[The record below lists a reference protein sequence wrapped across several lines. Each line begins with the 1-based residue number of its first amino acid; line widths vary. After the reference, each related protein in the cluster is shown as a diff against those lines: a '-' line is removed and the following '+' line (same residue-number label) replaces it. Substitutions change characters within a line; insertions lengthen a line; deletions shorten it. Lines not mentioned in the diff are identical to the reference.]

1 MRDAYFAE
9 RKFAVDGLLKAQE
22 TKVSQNLQANSD
34 FREVSMRK
42 NLDRYV
48 GIIAMFIVPV
58 LAFFLLEF
66 YSHNPFEEVREKAMW
81 FNIFL
86 FELAAWLLFFVTG
99 RAKTA
104 LRLELLVTLIYGLA
118 NTYVVEFRTNPIV
131 PWDLF
136 SIRTAASVAANYD
149 LMPDRRMVLISSLI
163 ILLMVALKFV
173 KLRMPALLLRKENF
187 DWKENGK
194 RLAMRL
200 VPAGLVVAILV
211 NFAGKLQDE
220 DFQTRN
226 YLYPFLFTPVYMTDV
241 NGMVVTFVMNLAYMS
256 IDEPEGYDRDEVQAV
271 LAGYEDVG
279 NLGGVNT
286 GQTGNTDGGNTDGA
300 DDDTRPNIIVIM
312 NEAFSDMASVAD
324 FTASED
330 YMPFIHS
337 LQQGT
342 EDTITGNL
350 QVSVCGGNT
359 ANSEFEFLTGNS
371 MAFLPQG
378 SIPYQQ
384 YLIHEIP
391 AIPAHLKE
399 LGYYTV
405 ATHPYNATGW
415 DRDTIYPLL
424 GFERSIFI
432 KEYDRSNTLRSY
444 ISDAACVDKIIEVYE
459 EKEEGTPLFLF
470 NVTMQNHGGYTDKYT
485 NFTPDITV
493 EGLDNLAVEQYLSL
507 LKVSD
512 AEFER
517 LVTYFSQV
525 EEDTMIVFFGDHQPN
540 DAVAGPLV
548 KLNGKNVKTFTNEE
562 LLTRYEVPYVIWANY
577 DIEEGTEIDSSLNYL
592 GVKTLEVA
600 GVETYA
606 YQNFLQ
612 ELEENYP
619 VISSMQVQSADGS
632 ISNAEAE
639 EEALRLYQ
647 SIQYYYMFDYEE

>member
-1 MRDAYFAE
+1 
-9 RKFAVDGLLKAQE
+9 
-22 TKVSQNLQANSD
+22 
-34 FREVSMRK
+34 MRK
-42 NLDRYV
+42 HLDRYI
-48 GIIAMFIVPV
+48 GITAMFIVPV
-58 LAFFLLEF
+58 AAFFLLEF

-86 FELAAWLLFFVTG
+86 FELAAWLLFFVIG

-136 SIRTAASVAANYD
+136 SIRTAASVASNYD

-173 KLRMPALLLRKENF
+173 KLGMPALLLRKENF

-194 RLAMRL
+194 RLVMRL

-220 DFQTRN
+220 DFQTSN

-256 IDEPEGYDRDEVQAV
+256 IDEPEGYDRDEVEALLANYEAV
-271 LAGYEDVG
+271 ESGDGAAQDGSVG
-279 NLGGVNT
+279 NSTAGEGSNQL
-286 GQTGNTDGGNTDGA
+286 
-300 DDDTRPNIIVIM
+300 PNIIVVM

-337 LQQGT
+337 LQQGA

-384 YLIHEIP
+384 YLVHEIP
-391 AIPAHLKE
+391 AIPKHLKD

-432 KEYDRSNTLRSY
+432 KEYDRNNKLRSY

-459 EKEEGTPLFLF
+459 QKEEGTPLFLF

-493 EGLDNLAVEQYLSL
+493 EGLDNLSVEQYLSL

-517 LVTYFSQV
+517 LVTYFSQA

-548 KLNGKNVKTFTNEE
+548 KLNGKNVKNFTEEE

-577 DIEEGTEIDSSLNYL
+577 DIEEGAGVDTSLNYL
-592 GVKTLEVA
+592 GVKALDTA

-606 YQNFLQ
+606 YQNFLKD
-612 ELEENYP
+612 LEKEYP
-619 VISSMQVQSADGS
+619 VISSMQVQNADGS
-632 ISNAEAE
+632 ISNAGDE
-639 EEALRLYQ
+639 EDELRLYQ

>member
-1 MRDAYFAE
+1 
-9 RKFAVDGLLKAQE
+9 
-22 TKVSQNLQANSD
+22 
-34 FREVSMRK
+34 MRK
-42 NLDRYV
+42 NLDRYI

-58 LAFFLLEF
+58 LAFLLLEF
-66 YSHNPFEEVREKAMW
+66 YGHNPFEEVRTKAMW

-86 FELAAWLLFFVTG
+86 FELVAWILFFVTG
-99 RAKTA
+99 RAKLA
-104 LRLELLVTLIYGLA
+104 LRLELLVTMIYGLA

-136 SIRTAASVAANYD
+136 SIRTAASVATNYN
-149 LMPDRRMVLISSLI
+149 LVPNRRMVLITSLI
-163 ILLMVALKFV
+163 IFLMVALKLV
-173 KLRMPALLLRKENF
+173 KLRMPTLLLKKENF
-187 DWKENGK
+187 DWKENAK

-200 VPAGLVVAILV
+200 VPAGLVVAILL

-220 DFQTRN
+220 DFQTSN

-256 IDEPEGYDRDEVQAV
+256 IDEPEGYVRAEVEALLASYEEI
-271 LAGYEDVG
+271 LAGDDASQSGSV
-279 NLGGVNT
+279 
-286 GQTGNTDGGNTDGA
+286 DIGA
-300 DDDTRPNIIVIM
+300 DSAESDEAGALPNIIVVM

-337 LQQGT
+337 LQQGA
-342 EDTITGNL
+342 ENTITGNL

-384 YLIHEIP
+384 YLISEIP

-399 LGYYTV
+399 MGYYTV
-405 ATHPYNATGW
+405 ATHPYYATGW
-415 DRDTIYPLL
+415 DRETIYPLL

-432 KEYDRSNTLRSY
+432 DEYNRNNKLRSY
-444 ISDAACVDKIIEVYE
+444 ISDMACVDKIIQVYE
-459 EKEEGTPLFLF
+459 EKEAGTPLFLF
-470 NVTMQNHGGYTDKYT
+470 NVTMQNHGGYTEEFL
-485 NFTPDITV
+485 NFAPDITV
-493 EGLDNLAVEQYLSL
+493 EGLDNLSVEQYLSL

-548 KLNGKNVKTFTNEE
+548 KLNGKNIKNFSDGE

-577 DIEEGTEIDSSLNYL
+577 DIAEETDLDTSLNYL
-592 GVKTLEVA
+592 GVKMLETA

-606 YQNFLQ
+606 YQNFLH
-612 ELEENYP
+612 ELEEVYP
-619 VISSMQVQSADGS
+619 IISSMQVELADGT
-632 ISNAEAE
+632 ISNASE
-639 EEALRLYQ
+639 EEEGLRLYE
-647 SIQYYYMFDYEE
+647 SIQYYYLFDNEE

>member
-1 MRDAYFAE
+1 MVSGVSNGQKAYIE
-9 RKFAVDGLLKAQE
+9 K
-22 TKVSQNLQANSD
+22 TI
-34 FREVSMRK
+34 
-42 NLDRYV
+42 
-48 GIIAMFIVPV
+48 GIIVMIIVPV

-99 RAKTA
+99 RVKLA

-136 SIRTAASVAANYD
+136 SIRTAVSVANNYD
-149 LMPDRRMVLISSLI
+149 LTPDRRMLLISGLI

-173 KLRMPALLLRKENF
+173 KLRMPALLLKKENF

-220 DFQTRN
+220 KFQSSN

-256 IDEPEGYDRDEVQAV
+256 IDEPDGYDKTEVEAL
-271 LAGYEDVG
+271 LAGYESSAMENQTQDGDSAG
-279 NLGGVNT
+279 NSG
-286 GQTGNTDGGNTDGA
+286 TDQL
-300 DDDTRPNIIVIM
+300 PNIIVIM

-324 FTASED
+324 FMASED

-337 LQQGT
+337 LQLGT

-391 AIPAHLKE
+391 AIPEHLKD

-424 GFERSIFI
+424 GFDRSIFI
-432 KEYDRSNTLRSY
+432 KEYDRSNKLRSY
-444 ISDAACVDKIIEVYE
+444 ISDATCVDKIIEVYE

-493 EGLDNLAVEQYLSL
+493 EGLSNIAVEQYLSL

-517 LVTYFSQV
+517 LVTYFSHV
-525 EEDTMIVFFGDHQPN
+525 EEDTVIVFFGDHQPN
-540 DAVAGPLV
+540 DAVAGPLA
-548 KLNGKNVKTFTNEE
+548 KLNGKNVKKFTEEE

-577 DIEEGTEIDSSLNYL
+577 DIEEGTGIDTSLNYL
-592 GVKTLEVA
+592 GVKTLETA

-612 ELEENYP
+612 ELEKEYP
-619 VISSMQVQSADGS
+619 VISSMQVQNADGT

-639 EEALRLYQ
+639 EEGLRLYQ

>member
-1 MRDAYFAE
+1 MKKEVVNKQNAYIE
-9 RKFAVDGLLKAQE
+9 KA
-22 TKVSQNLQANSD
+22 
-34 FREVSMRK
+34 
-42 NLDRYV
+42 V
-48 GIIAMFIVPV
+48 GIIAMFLVPV

-86 FELAAWLLFFVTG
+86 FELAAWLLFFVIG

-104 LRLELLVTLIYGLA
+104 LRLELFVTLIYGLA

-136 SIRTAASVAANYD
+136 SIRTAASVASNYD
-149 LMPDRRMVLISSLI
+149 LMPDRRMVLISSLM

-187 DWKENGK
+187 DWKENAK

-211 NFAGKLQDE
+211 SFAGKLQDE
-220 DFQTRN
+220 KFQTRN

-256 IDEPEGYDRDEVQAV
+256 IDQPDGYDREEVEAL
-271 LAGYEDVG
+271 LATYETAG
-279 NLGGVNT
+279 S
-286 GQTGNTDGGNTDGA
+286 GNTENGSNAGNAGSE
-300 DDDTRPNIIVIM
+300 RPNIIVIM
-312 NEAFSDMASVAD
+312 NEAFSDMASVSD
-324 FTASED
+324 FTTSED

-337 LQQGT
+337 LQQGA
-342 EDTITGNL
+342 EDTVTGNL

-391 AIPAHLKE
+391 AIPLYLKE
-399 LGYYTV
+399 QGYDTV
-405 ATHPYNATGW
+405 AAHPYNATGW

-432 KEYDRSNTLRSY
+432 NQYDRGNKLRSY

-459 EKEEGTPLFLF
+459 EKEAGTPLFMF
-470 NVTMQNHGGYTDKYT
+470 NVTMQNHGGYADKYT
-485 NFTPDITV
+485 NFKPDITV
-493 EGLDNLAVEQYLSL
+493 DGLSNLAVEQYLSL

-517 LVTYFSQV
+517 LVTYFSNV
-525 EEDTMIVFFGDHQPN
+525 EEDTVIVFFGDHQPN

-577 DIEEGTEIDSSLNYL
+577 DIEEGTEVDSSLNYL

-600 GVETYA
+600 GVKNFA

-612 ELEENYP
+612 DLEEEYP
-619 VISSMQVQSADGS
+619 VISSMQVQKASGE
-632 ISNAEAE
+632 ISHAEV
-639 EEALRLYQ
+639 EEAGLRLYQ

>member
-1 MRDAYFAE
+1 
-9 RKFAVDGLLKAQE
+9 
-22 TKVSQNLQANSD
+22 
-34 FREVSMRK
+34 MRK
-42 NLDRYV
+42 NLDKYI
-48 GIIAMFIVPV
+48 GIIVMFIVPV

-66 YSHNPFEEVREKAMW
+66 YGHNPFEEVREKAMW

-99 RAKTA
+99 RAKLA
-104 LRLELLVTLIYGLA
+104 LRLELLATLIYGLA

-136 SIRTAASVAANYD
+136 SIRTAASVATNYD

-163 ILLMVALKFV
+163 ILLMIALRFV
-173 KLRMPALLLRKENF
+173 KLRMPAFLLRKENF

-211 NFAGKLQDE
+211 NFVGKLQDE
-220 DFQTRN
+220 DFQTSN

-256 IDEPEGYDRDEVQAV
+256 IDEPEGYDRDEVEALLASYEAV
-271 LAGYEDVG
+271 EGSNQL
-279 NLGGVNT
+279 
-286 GQTGNTDGGNTDGA
+286 
-300 DDDTRPNIIVIM
+300 PNIIVVM

-337 LQQGT
+337 LQQGA

-384 YLIHEIP
+384 YLISEIP
-391 AIPAHLKE
+391 AIPAHLKD

-432 KEYDRSNTLRSY
+432 NEYNRNEKLRSY

-459 EKEEGTPLFLF
+459 EKQEGKPLFLF
-470 NVTMQNHGGYTDKYT
+470 NVTMQNHGGYTEEFA
-485 NFTPDITV
+485 NFTPDIKV

-517 LVTYFSQV
+517 LVTYFSGV
-525 EEDTMIVFFGDHQPN
+525 EEDTVIVFFGDHQPN
-540 DAVAGPLV
+540 DAVAGPLA
-548 KLNGKNVKTFTNEE
+548 KLNGKNVNSFSNEE
-562 LLTRYEVPYVIWANY
+562 LLTRYEVPYVVWANF
-577 DIEEGTEIDSSLNYL
+577 DIEEETEADTSLNYL
-592 GVKTLEVA
+592 GSKVFETA
-600 GVETYA
+600 GITTYA

-612 ELEENYP
+612 ELEESYP
-619 VISSMQVQSADGS
+619 VISSMQVQTADGT

-639 EEALRLYQ
+639 EEGLRLYQ
-647 SIQYYYMFDYEE
+647 SIQYYYIFDNEE

>member
-1 MRDAYFAE
+1 MKKIESNKQKAYIE
-9 RKFAVDGLLKAQE
+9 K
-22 TKVSQNLQANSD
+22 S
-34 FREVSMRK
+34 
-42 NLDRYV
+42 V
-48 GIIAMFIVPV
+48 GIIAMFLVPV
-58 LAFFLLEF
+58 LAFFLLEL
-66 YSHNPFEEVREKAMW
+66 YSHNPLEEVREKAMW

-86 FELAAWLLFFVTG
+86 FELVAWIAFFVTG
-99 RAKTA
+99 RAKWA
-104 LRLELLVTLIYGLA
+104 LRLELLVTLVYGLA

-131 PWDLF
+131 PWDLL
-136 SIRTAASVAANYD
+136 SIRTAASVAGNYD
-149 LMPDRRMVLISSLI
+149 LTPDKRMVLISSLI
-163 ILLMVALKFV
+163 ILLMIALRYV
-173 KLRMPALLLRKENF
+173 KLRMPALLLRKEHF

-200 VPAGLVVAILV
+200 IPAGLTVAILI

-220 DFQTRN
+220 DFQSRN

-256 IDEPEGYDRDEVQAV
+256 IDEPEGYDRAEVEAV
-271 LAGYEDVG
+271 LAGYEAVESGEDNG
-279 NLGGVNT
+279 SDADHSGV
-286 GQTGNTDGGNTDGA
+286 DA
-300 DDDTRPNIIVIM
+300 LPNIIVVM

-324 FTASED
+324 FTTSED

-337 LQQGT
+337 LQQGA
-342 EDTITGNL
+342 ENTITGNL

-384 YLIHEIP
+384 YLISDLP
-391 AIPAHLKE
+391 ALPAHLKDM
-399 LGYYTV
+399 GYYTV

-432 KEYDRSNTLRSY
+432 NEYNRNNKLRSY

-459 EKEEGTPLFLF
+459 EKETGTPLFLF
-470 NVTMQNHGGYTDKYT
+470 NVTMQNHGGYTEEFA
-485 NFTPDITV
+485 NFAPDITV
-493 EGLDNLAVEQYLSL
+493 EGLDNLSVEQYLSL

-548 KLNGKNVKTFTNEE
+548 KLNGKNVNKFTNEE
-562 LLTRYEVPYVIWANY
+562 LLSRYEVPYVIWANF
-577 DIEEGTEIDSSLNYL
+577 DIAEEANANTSLNYL
-592 GVKTLEVA
+592 GSEVLKQA
-600 GVETYA
+600 GIERYA

-612 ELEENYP
+612 DLEDEYP
-619 VISSMQVQSADGS
+619 VISAMQVERADGVV
-632 ISNAEAE
+632 SNAEAE
-639 EEALRLYQ
+639 EEELRMYQ
-647 SIQYYYMFDYEE
+647 SIQYYYMFDNEE

>member
-1 MRDAYFAE
+1 MKKIESNKQKAYIE
-9 RKFAVDGLLKAQE
+9 K
-22 TKVSQNLQANSD
+22 S
-34 FREVSMRK
+34 
-42 NLDRYV
+42 V
-48 GIIAMFIVPV
+48 GIIAMFLVPV
-58 LAFFLLEF
+58 LAFFLLEL
-66 YSHNPFEEVREKAMW
+66 YSHNPLEEVREKAMW

-86 FELAAWLLFFVTG
+86 FELVAWIAFFVTG
-99 RAKTA
+99 RAKWA
-104 LRLELLVTLIYGLA
+104 LRLELLVTLVYGLA

-136 SIRTAASVAANYD
+136 SIRTAASVATNYD

-163 ILLMVALKFV
+163 ILLMIALKFV
-173 KLRMPALLLRKENF
+173 KLCMPKFLWKKEQF

-200 VPAGLVVAILV
+200 VPAGLVIAILV

-220 DFQTRN
+220 DFQTSN

-256 IDEPEGYDRDEVQAV
+256 IDQPEGYDRDEVEALLASYEAV
-271 LAGYEDVG
+271 GSENAGQNG
-279 NLGGVNT
+279 NDNDS
-286 GQTGNTDGGNTDGA
+286 NE
-300 DDDTRPNIIVIM
+300 RPNIIVIM

-324 FTASED
+324 FTTNED

-337 LQQGT
+337 LQQGA
-342 EDTITGNL
+342 EDTISGNL

-384 YLIHEIP
+384 YLIHDIP
-391 AIPAHLKE
+391 AIPSHLKE

-405 ATHPYNATGW
+405 AAHPYNATGW
-415 DRDTIYPLL
+415 DRDTVYPLL
-424 GFERSIFI
+424 GFDRSLFI
-432 KEYDRSNTLRSY
+432 NQYDRSNKLRSY
-444 ISDAACVDKIIEVYE
+444 ISDAECVDKIIEVYE
-459 EKEEGTPLFLF
+459 EKETGTPLFMF

-493 EGLDNLAVEQYLSL
+493 EGLNNLAVEQYLSL

-512 AEFER
+512 TEFER
-517 LVTYFSQV
+517 LVTYFSGV
-525 EEDTMIVFFGDHQPN
+525 EEDTVIVFFGDHQPN

-577 DIEEGTEIDSSLNYL
+577 DIEEGTEVDSSLNYL

-600 GVETYA
+600 GLETYA
-606 YQNFLQ
+606 YQNYLQ
-612 ELEENYP
+612 DLEENYP
-619 VISSMQVQSADGS
+619 VISSMQVQKASGEISHADV
-632 ISNAEAE
+632 E
-639 EEALRLYQ
+639 EEGLRLYQ
-647 SIQYYYMFDYEE
+647 SIQYYYMFD

>member
-1 MRDAYFAE
+1 MRDAHFAE
-9 RKFAVDGLLKAQE
+9 WEIAVNGLLKAQE
-22 TKVSQNLQANSD
+22 TKVSQNLRANSD
-34 FREVSMRK
+34 FDFREGSMRK
-42 NLDRYV
+42 NLDKYIGV
-48 GIIAMFIVPV
+48 IVMFIVPV

-86 FELAAWLLFFVTG
+86 FELAAWFLFFVTG
-99 RAKTA
+99 RAKMA
-104 LRLELLVTLIYGLA
+104 LCLELLVTLVYGLA

-136 SIRTAASVAANYD
+136 SIRTAASVAGNYD

-163 ILLMVALKFV
+163 VLLMVAIKPV
-173 KLRMPALLLRKENF
+173 QLRMPALLLKKENF
-187 DWKENGK
+187 NWKENGK
-194 RLAMRL
+194 RLLMRL

-220 DFQTRN
+220 DFQTSN

-256 IDEPEGYDRDEVQAV
+256 IDQPEGYDREAV
-271 LAGYEDVG
+271 EALLTSYEAVGESAGQSG
-279 NLGGVNT
+279 K
-286 GQTGNTDGGNTDGA
+286 
-300 DDDTRPNIIVIM
+300 RPNIIVIM

-324 FTASED
+324 FTTSED

-391 AIPAHLKE
+391 AIPSHLKE

-405 ATHPYNATGW
+405 AAHPYNSTGW
-415 DRDTIYPLL
+415 DRDTVYPLL
-424 GFERSIFI
+424 GFERSFFI
-432 KEYDRSNTLRSY
+432 GQYNRGDKLRGY

-459 EKEEGTPLFLF
+459 GKEAGTPLFMF
-470 NVTMQNHGGYTDKYT
+470 NVTMQNHGGYADKYT

-493 EGLDNLAVEQYLSL
+493 DKLSNLAVEQYLSL

-517 LVTYFSQV
+517 LVTYFSSV
-525 EEDTMIVFFGDHQPN
+525 EEDTVIVFFGDHQPN

-548 KLNGKNVKTFTNEE
+548 KLNGKNVKTLTNEE

-577 DIEEGTEIDSSLNYL
+577 DIEEGTKVDSSLNYL

-600 GVETYA
+600 GLKTYA

-612 ELEENYP
+612 DLEERYP
-619 VISSMQVQSADGS
+619 VISAMQVQHASGEISHADV
-632 ISNAEAE
+632 E
-639 EEALRLYQ
+639 EEGLHLYQ
-647 SIQYYYMFDYEE
+647 SIQYYYMFD

>member
-1 MRDAYFAE
+1 MKKEVVNKQNAYIE
-9 RKFAVDGLLKAQE
+9 KA
-22 TKVSQNLQANSD
+22 
-34 FREVSMRK
+34 
-42 NLDRYV
+42 V
-48 GIIAMFIVPV
+48 GIIVMFIVPV

-86 FELAAWLLFFVTG
+86 FELAAWLLFFVIG

-104 LRLELLVTLIYGLA
+104 LRLELLLTLVYGLA

-136 SIRTAASVAANYD
+136 SIRTAASVATNYD

-163 ILLMVALKFV
+163 ILLMIALKFV
-173 KLRMPALLLRKENF
+173 KLCMPKFLWKKEQF

-200 VPAGLVVAILV
+200 VPAGLVIAILV

-220 DFQTRN
+220 DFQTSN

-256 IDEPEGYDRDEVQAV
+256 IDQPEGYDRDEVEALLASYEAV
-271 LAGYEDVG
+271 GSENAGQNG
-279 NLGGVNT
+279 NDNDS
-286 GQTGNTDGGNTDGA
+286 NE
-300 DDDTRPNIIVIM
+300 RPNIIVIM

-324 FTASED
+324 FTTNED

-337 LQQGT
+337 LQQGA
-342 EDTITGNL
+342 EDTISGNL

-384 YLIHEIP
+384 YLIHDIP
-391 AIPAHLKE
+391 AIPSHLKE

-405 ATHPYNATGW
+405 AAHPYNATGW
-415 DRDTIYPLL
+415 DRDTVYPLL
-424 GFERSIFI
+424 GFDRSLFI
-432 KEYDRSNTLRSY
+432 NQYDRSNKLRSY
-444 ISDAACVDKIIEVYE
+444 ISDAECVDKIIEVYE
-459 EKEEGTPLFLF
+459 EKETGTPLFMF

-493 EGLDNLAVEQYLSL
+493 EGLSNLAVEQYMSL

-517 LVTYFSQV
+517 LVTYFSGV
-525 EEDTMIVFFGDHQPN
+525 EEDTVIVFFGDHQPN

-577 DIEEGTEIDSSLNYL
+577 DIEESTDVDTSLNYL
-592 GVKTLEVA
+592 GVTALEVA
-600 GVETYA
+600 GLETFA

-612 ELEENYP
+612 ELEKTYP
-619 VISSMQVQSADGS
+619 VISSMQVQKASGEISHADV
-632 ISNAEAE
+632 E
-639 EEALRLYQ
+639 EEGLRLYQ

>member
-1 MRDAYFAE
+1 ME
-9 RKFAVDGLLKAQE
+9 
-22 TKVSQNLQANSD
+22 KV
-34 FREVSMRK
+34 VSNK
-42 NLDRYV
+42 QKTYIENAV
-48 GIIAMFIVPV
+48 GIIAMFLIPV
-58 LAFFLLEF
+58 VAFFLLEF
-66 YSHNPFEEVREKAMW
+66 YGHNPFEEVREKAMW

-99 RAKTA
+99 RAKLA

-136 SIRTAASVAANYD
+136 SIRTAASVATNYD
-149 LMPDRRMVLISSLI
+149 LMPDRRMVLVSSLI
-163 ILLMVALKFV
+163 ILLMIVLKFV
-173 KLRMPALLLRKENF
+173 KLRMPAFLLRKENF

-194 RLAMRL
+194 RLVMRL

-220 DFQTRN
+220 DFQTSN

-256 IDEPEGYDRDEVQAV
+256 IDEPEGYDRDEVEAL
-271 LAGYEDVG
+271 LASYETVEPGGGAAQGGSAG
-279 NLGGVNT
+279 NGIAGEGSSQL
-286 GQTGNTDGGNTDGA
+286 
-300 DDDTRPNIIVIM
+300 PNIIVVM

-324 FTASED
+324 FVASED

-337 LQQGT
+337 LQQGA

-384 YLIHEIP
+384 YLIGEIP
-391 AIPAHLKE
+391 AIPVHLQE
-399 LGYYTV
+399 MGYYTV

-432 KEYDRSNTLRSY
+432 KEYDRSNKLRSY

-485 NFTPDITV
+485 NFTPDIKV
-493 EGLDNLAVEQYLSL
+493 EGLENLAVEQYLSL

-517 LVTYFSQV
+517 LVTYFSQA

-548 KLNGKNVKTFTNEE
+548 KLNGKNVKNFTEEE

-577 DIEEGTEIDSSLNYL
+577 DIEEGTGIDTSLNYL
-592 GVKTLEVA
+592 GVKTLETA

-606 YQNFLQ
+606 YQNFLKD
-612 ELEENYP
+612 LEREYP
-619 VISSMQVQSADGS
+619 VISSMQVQTADGT

-639 EEALRLYQ
+639 EEGLRLYQ
-647 SIQYYYMFDYEE
+647 SIQYYYIFDNEE

>member
-1 MRDAYFAE
+1 MSN
-9 RKFAVDGLLKAQE
+9 VL
-22 TKVSQNLQANSD
+22 VHPD
-34 FREVSMRK
+34 FLFEVYMRK
-42 NLDRYV
+42 NLDKYI
-48 GIIAMFIVPV
+48 GIIVMFIVPV

-66 YSHNPFEEVREKAMW
+66 YSHNPFEEVRVKAMW

-86 FELAAWLLFFVTG
+86 FELAAWLLFFVIG

-104 LRLELLVTLIYGLA
+104 LRLELLVTLVYGLA

-136 SIRTAASVAANYD
+136 SIRTAASVAGNYD
-149 LMPDRRMVLISSLI
+149 LMPDKRMVLISSFI
-163 ILLMVALKFV
+163 ILLMVALKPV
-173 KLRMPALLLRKENF
+173 KLRMPVFLWKKENF

-220 DFQTRN
+220 DFQTSN

-256 IDEPEGYDRDEVQAV
+256 IDQPEGYDRDEVMAV
-271 LAGYEDVG
+271 LAEYEDAGQNG
-279 NLGGVNT
+279 NDSNA
-286 GQTGNTDGGNTDGA
+286 GNSDSSG
-300 DDDTRPNIIVIM
+300 RPNIIIIM

-324 FTASED
+324 FTTNED

-337 LQQGT
+337 LQHGA

-405 ATHPYNATGW
+405 AAHPYNATGW
-415 DRDTIYPLL
+415 DRDTVYPLL
-424 GFERSIFI
+424 GFVCSLFI
-432 KEYDRSNTLRSY
+432 NQYDRSNKLRSY
-444 ISDAACVDKIIEVYE
+444 ISDAECVDKIIEVYE
-459 EKEEGTPLFLF
+459 EKETGTPLFMF

-493 EGLDNLAVEQYLSL
+493 EGLSNLAVEQYMSL

-517 LVTYFSQV
+517 LVTYFSGV
-525 EEDTMIVFFGDHQPN
+525 EEDTVIVFFGDHQPN

-577 DIEEGTEIDSSLNYL
+577 DIEESTDVDTSLNYL
-592 GVKTLEVA
+592 GVTALEVA
-600 GVETYA
+600 GLETFA

-612 ELEENYP
+612 ELEKTYP
-619 VISSMQVQSADGS
+619 VISSMQVQKASGEISHADV
-632 ISNAEAE
+632 E
-639 EEALRLYQ
+639 EEGLHLYQ

>member
-1 MRDAYFAE
+1 MVSGVSNGQKAYIE
-9 RKFAVDGLLKAQE
+9 N
-22 TKVSQNLQANSD
+22 TI
-34 FREVSMRK
+34 
-42 NLDRYV
+42 
-48 GIIAMFIVPV
+48 GIIVMIIVPV

-99 RAKTA
+99 RVKLA

-136 SIRTAASVAANYD
+136 SIRTAVSVANNYD
-149 LMPDRRMVLISSLI
+149 LTPDRRMLLISGLI

-173 KLRMPALLLRKENF
+173 KLRMPALLLKKENF

-220 DFQTRN
+220 KFQSSN

-256 IDEPEGYDRDEVQAV
+256 IDEPDGYDKTEVEAL
-271 LAGYEDVG
+271 LAGYESSAMENQTQDGDSAG
-279 NLGGVNT
+279 NSG
-286 GQTGNTDGGNTDGA
+286 TDQL
-300 DDDTRPNIIVIM
+300 PNIIVIM

-324 FTASED
+324 FMASED

-337 LQQGT
+337 LQLGT

-391 AIPAHLKE
+391 AIPEHLKD

-424 GFERSIFI
+424 GFDRSIFI
-432 KEYDRSNTLRSY
+432 KEYDRSNKLRSY
-444 ISDAACVDKIIEVYE
+444 ISDATCVDKIIEVYE

-470 NVTMQNHGGYTDKYT
+470 NVTMQN
-485 NFTPDITV
+485 
-493 EGLDNLAVEQYLSL
+493 
-507 LKVSD
+507 
-512 AEFER
+512 
-517 LVTYFSQV
+517 
-525 EEDTMIVFFGDHQPN
+525 FF
-540 DAVAGPLV
+540 
-548 KLNGKNVKTFTNEE
+548 
-562 LLTRYEVPYVIWANY
+562 
-577 DIEEGTEIDSSLNYL
+577 
-592 GVKTLEVA
+592 
-600 GVETYA
+600 
-606 YQNFLQ
+606 
-612 ELEENYP
+612 
-619 VISSMQVQSADGS
+619 
-632 ISNAEAE
+632 
-639 EEALRLYQ
+639 
-647 SIQYYYMFDYEE
+647 

>member
-1 MRDAYFAE
+1 ME
-9 RKFAVDGLLKAQE
+9 
-22 TKVSQNLQANSD
+22 KV
-34 FREVSMRK
+34 VSNK
-42 NLDRYV
+42 QKTYIENAV
-48 GIIAMFIVPV
+48 GIIAMFLIPV
-58 LAFFLLEF
+58 VAFFLLEF
-66 YSHNPFEEVREKAMW
+66 YGHNPFEEVREKAMW

-136 SIRTAASVAANYD
+136 SLRTAVSVARTYD
-149 LMPDRRMVLISSLI
+149 LMQYRRMVLISSLI
-163 ILLMVALKFV
+163 ILLMIALKFV
-173 KLRMPALLLRKENF
+173 KLRMPAFLWKKEQF
-187 DWKENGK
+187 DWRENGK

-220 DFQTRN
+220 NFQTRN

-256 IDEPEGYDRDEVQAV
+256 IDEPEGYDRDEVEAL
-271 LAGYEDVG
+271 LATYEISENENG
-279 NLGGVNT
+279 SNAGNT
-286 GQTGNTDGGNTDGA
+286 GDSDGIES
-300 DDDTRPNIIVIM
+300 PNIIVIM

-337 LQQGT
+337 LQQGA

-399 LGYYTV
+399 MGYYTV
-405 ATHPYNATGW
+405 AAHPYNATGW
-415 DRDTIYPLL
+415 DRDTVYPLL
-424 GFERSIFI
+424 GFERSIFVNQ
-432 KEYDRSNTLRSY
+432 YDRTNKLRSY
-444 ISDAACVDKIIEVYE
+444 ISDAECVDKIIEVYE
-459 EKEEGTPLFLF
+459 GKGEGTPLQI
-470 NVTMQNHGGYTDKYT
+470 N
-485 NFTPDITV
+485 
-493 EGLDNLAVEQYLSL
+493 
-507 LKVSD
+507 
-512 AEFER
+512 
-517 LVTYFSQV
+517 
-525 EEDTMIVFFGDHQPN
+525 
-540 DAVAGPLV
+540 
-548 KLNGKNVKTFTNEE
+548 
-562 LLTRYEVPYVIWANY
+562 TR
-577 DIEEGTEIDSSLNYL
+577 TSRR
-592 GVKTLEVA
+592 
-600 GVETYA
+600 
-606 YQNFLQ
+606 
-612 ELEENYP
+612 
-619 VISSMQVQSADGS
+619 ISRWKA
-632 ISNAEAE
+632 
-639 EEALRLYQ
+639 
-647 SIQYYYMFDYEE
+647 

>member
-1 MRDAYFAE
+1 
-9 RKFAVDGLLKAQE
+9 
-22 TKVSQNLQANSD
+22 
-34 FREVSMRK
+34 MRK
-42 NLDRYV
+42 NLDKYV
-48 GIIAMFIVPV
+48 GIIAMFLVPV

-86 FELAAWLLFFVTG
+86 FELAAWLLFFVIG
-99 RAKTA
+99 RAKAA
-104 LRLELLVTLIYGLA
+104 LRLELFVTLIYGLA

-136 SIRTAASVAANYD
+136 SIRTAASVAGNYD

-173 KLRMPALLLRKENF
+173 KLRMPALLLKNENFDRKENA
-187 DWKENGK
+187 K
-194 RLAMRL
+194 RLTMRL
-200 VPAGLVVAILV
+200 APAGLVVAILV
-211 NFAGKLQDE
+211 SFAGKLQDE
-220 DFQTRN
+220 KFQTRN

-256 IDEPEGYDRDEVQAV
+256 IDQPDGYDREEVEAL
-271 LAGYEDVG
+271 LAAYEMAGSGNAENGSNVG
-279 NLGGVNT
+279 NAGDSAGSEL
-286 GQTGNTDGGNTDGA
+286 
-300 DDDTRPNIIVIM
+300 PNIIVIM

-324 FTASED
+324 FTTSED

-337 LQQGT
+337 LQQGV
-342 EDTITGNL
+342 EDTVTGNL
-350 QVSVCGGNT
+350 QVSICGGNT

-391 AIPAHLKE
+391 AIPSHLKE
-399 LGYYTV
+399 WGYYTV
-405 ATHPYNATGW
+405 AAHPYNATGW

-424 GFERSIFI
+424 GFDRSIFI
-432 KEYDRSNTLRSY
+432 NQYDRSDKLRSY

-459 EKEEGTPLFLF
+459 EKEAGTPLFMF
-470 NVTMQNHGGYTDKYT
+470 NVTMQNHGGYADKYT
-485 NFTPDITV
+485 NFAPDITV
-493 EGLDNLAVEQYLSL
+493 DGLSNLAIEQYLSL

-517 LVTYFSQV
+517 LVTYFSNV
-525 EEDTMIVFFGDHQPN
+525 EEDTVIVFFGDHQPN

-577 DIEEGTEIDSSLNYL
+577 DIEEGAEIDSSLNYL

-600 GVETYA
+600 GVKTYA

-612 ELEENYP
+612 DLEEEYP
-619 VISSMQVQSADGS
+619 VISSMQVQKASGEISHADV
-632 ISNAEAE
+632 E
-639 EEALRLYQ
+639 EEGLRLYQ

>member
-1 MRDAYFAE
+1 
-9 RKFAVDGLLKAQE
+9 
-22 TKVSQNLQANSD
+22 
-34 FREVSMRK
+34 MRK
-42 NLDRYV
+42 NLDRYI

-58 LAFFLLEF
+58 MAFLLLEF
-66 YSHNPFEEVREKAMW
+66 YGHNPFEEVREKAMW

-86 FELAAWLLFFVTG
+86 FELVAWILFFVTG
-99 RAKTA
+99 KAKTA
-104 LRLELLVTLIYGLA
+104 LRLELFVTLLYGLA

-136 SIRTAASVAANYD
+136 SIRTAASVASNYD
-149 LMPDRRMVLISSLI
+149 LMPDKRMVLISSII

-173 KLRMPALLLRKENF
+173 KLQMPALLLRKENF

-200 VPAGLVVAILV
+200 IPAGLIVAILV
-211 NFAGKLQDE
+211 NFAGDLQDE

-226 YLYPFLFTPVYMTDV
+226 YLYPFLFTPVYMTNV

-256 IDEPEGYDRDEVQAV
+256 IDQPEGYDRAEVEAV
-271 LAGYEDVG
+271 LASYENAKNAGDVG
-279 NLGGVNT
+279 T
-286 GQTGNTDGGNTDGA
+286 DIDAGQNGNVSNDNNMDNGKGSEF
-300 DDDTRPNIIVIM
+300 PNIIVIM

-324 FTASED
+324 FVASED
-330 YMPFIHS
+330 YMPFVHS
-337 LQQGT
+337 LQQGAS
-342 EDTITGNL
+342 DTITGNL

-384 YLIHEIP
+384 YLVNEVP
-391 AIPAHLKE
+391 AIPAYLQE

-432 KEYDRSNTLRSY
+432 DEYDRSDKLRTY
-444 ISDAACVDKIIEVYE
+444 ISDAACVDKIIDVYE
-459 EKEEGTPLFLF
+459 KKDAETPLFLF
-470 NVTMQNHGGYTDKYT
+470 NVTMQNHGGYTDEYA
-485 NFTPDITV
+485 NFKADITV
-493 EGLDNLAVEQYLSL
+493 EGLSSFPVEQYLSL

-525 EEDTMIVFFGDHQPN
+525 EEDTVIVFFGDHQPN
-540 DAVAGPLV
+540 DAVAGPLA
-548 KLNGKNVKTFTNEE
+548 KLNGKNIKLFTEEE

-577 DIEEGTEIDSSLNYL
+577 DIAEGTEVTSSLNYL

-600 GVETYA
+600 GIEPYA
-606 YQNFLQ
+606 YQNFLKD
-612 ELEENYP
+612 LEEEYP
-619 VISSMQVQSADGS
+619 VVSSMQVQSADGS
-632 ISNAEAE
+632 ISNAKSE
-639 EEALRLYQ
+639 EEGLRLYQ
-647 SIQYYYMFDYEE
+647 SIQYYYLFDN

>member
-1 MRDAYFAE
+1 
-9 RKFAVDGLLKAQE
+9 
-22 TKVSQNLQANSD
+22 
-34 FREVSMRK
+34 MRK
-42 NLDRYV
+42 NLDKYV
-48 GIIAMFIVPV
+48 GIIVMFLVPV

-86 FELAAWLLFFVTG
+86 FELAAWLLFFVIG
-99 RAKTA
+99 RAKAA
-104 LRLELLVTLIYGLA
+104 LRLELFVTLIYGLA

-136 SIRTAASVAANYD
+136 SIRTAVSVASNYD
-149 LMPDRRMVLISSLI
+149 LMPDRRMVLISSI
-163 ILLMVALKFV
+163 ILLLMIVLKFV
-173 KLRMPALLLRKENF
+173 KLRMPAFLWKKEQF

-194 RLAMRL
+194 RLIMRL

-211 NFAGKLQDE
+211 SFAGKLQDE
-220 DFQTRN
+220 KFQTRN

-256 IDEPEGYDRDEVQAV
+256 IDQPNGYDRDEVETL
-271 LAGYEDVG
+271 LAAYEAAG
-279 NLGGVNT
+279 NENT
-286 GQTGNTDGGNTDGA
+286 EHGSNAGNAEDSAGSEH
-300 DDDTRPNIIVIM
+300 PNIIVIM

-324 FTASED
+324 FSVSED
-330 YMPFIHS
+330 YMPFIHN
-337 LQQGT
+337 LQQGA
-342 EDTITGNL
+342 EDTVTGNL

-391 AIPAHLKE
+391 AIPAHLKD

-405 ATHPYNATGW
+405 AAHPYNATGW
-415 DRDTIYPLL
+415 ERDTVYPLL
-424 GFERSIFI
+424 GFDRSIFI
-432 KEYDRSNTLRSY
+432 NQYDRSNKLRSY
-444 ISDAACVDKIIEVYE
+444 VSDAACVDKIIEVYE
-459 EKEEGTPLFLF
+459 EKEAGTPLFMF
-470 NVTMQNHGGYTDKYT
+470 NVTMQNHGGYADKYT

-493 EGLDNLAVEQYLSL
+493 EGLSNLAVEQYLSL

-517 LVTYFSQV
+517 LVTYFSNV
-525 EEDTMIVFFGDHQPN
+525 EEDTVIVFFGDHQPN

-577 DIEEGTEIDSSLNYL
+577 DIEEGTEMDSSLNYL
-592 GVKTLEVA
+592 GVKTLEAA
-600 GVETYA
+600 GVKTYA

-612 ELEENYP
+612 DLEEGYP
-619 VISSMQVQSADGS
+619 VISSMQVQKASGEISHADV
-632 ISNAEAE
+632 
-639 EEALRLYQ
+639 EEAGLRLYQ

>member
-1 MRDAYFAE
+1 M
-9 RKFAVDGLLKAQE
+9 KKI
-22 TKVSQNLQANSD
+22 
-34 FREVSMRK
+34 
-42 NLDRYV
+42 DRYI
-48 GIIAMFIVPV
+48 GIIVMFIVPV

-66 YSHNPFEEVREKAMW
+66 YGHNPFEEVREKAMW

-99 RAKTA
+99 RAKLA
-104 LRLELLVTLIYGLA
+104 LRLELFVTLIYGLA

-136 SIRTAASVAANYD
+136 SIRTAVSVASNYD
-149 LMPDRRMVLISSLI
+149 LTPDRRMVLISSLI
-163 ILLMVALKFV
+163 LLLMVALKFV
-173 KLRMPALLLRKENF
+173 KLRMPELLLKKENF

-220 DFQTRN
+220 DFQTSN

-256 IDEPEGYDRDEVQAV
+256 IDEPDGYDRTEVEAL
-271 LAGYEDVG
+271 LASYEDVEPG
-279 NLGGVNT
+279 
-286 GQTGNTDGGNTDGA
+286 DGA
-300 DDDTRPNIIVIM
+300 GQGGSAGNGTAGEGGSQLPNIIVVM

-337 LQQGT
+337 LQQGA
-342 EDTITGNL
+342 ENTITGNL

-384 YLIHEIP
+384 YMIHEIP
-391 AIPAHLKE
+391 AIPEHLKD
-399 LGYYTV
+399 LGYYTM

-424 GFERSIFI
+424 GFDRSIFI
-432 KEYDRSNTLRSY
+432 KEYDRSNKLRSY
-444 ISDAACVDKIIEVYE
+444 ISDAACVDKIIEAYE
-459 EKEEGTPLFLF
+459 GKEEGTPLFLF

-493 EGLDNLAVEQYLSL
+493 EGLSNTSVEQYLSL

-517 LVTYFSQV
+517 LVTYFAHV
-525 EEDTMIVFFGDHQPN
+525 EEDTVIVFFGDHQPN
-540 DAVAGPLV
+540 DAVAGPLA
-548 KLNGKNVKTFTNEE
+548 KLNGKNVKKFTEEE

-577 DIEEGTEIDSSLNYL
+577 DIEEGTGIDTSLNYL
-592 GVKTLEVA
+592 GVKTLETA

-612 ELEENYP
+612 ELEKEYP
-619 VISSMQVQSADGS
+619 VISSMQAQTADGT
-632 ISNAEAE
+632 ISNAEE
-639 EEALRLYQ
+639 EEEGLRLYQ